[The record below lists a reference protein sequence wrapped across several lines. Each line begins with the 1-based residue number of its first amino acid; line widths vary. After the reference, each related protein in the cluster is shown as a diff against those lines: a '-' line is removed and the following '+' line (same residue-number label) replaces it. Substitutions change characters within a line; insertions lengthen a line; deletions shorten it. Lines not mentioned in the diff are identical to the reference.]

1 MIIAQF
7 LELKELLRLNCTFR
21 KAYDIIVP
29 QVMDQ
34 RGMKVY
40 SSLFSKMFSP
50 DHFDMINVSEAISS
64 PFNLRSWPDAPDYS
78 DAFTVE
84 EDSVR

>member
-1 MIIAQF
+1 
-7 LELKELLRLNCTFR
+7 
-21 KAYDIIVP
+21 
-29 QVMDQ
+29 
-34 RGMKVY
+34 MKVY